1 MAKSPENMDVIEK
14 IGYSLSLW
22 KESWEAFKLNAVT
35 FIAIFVGP
43 LVLLTIVL
51 TFFLTPA
58 LLSASSASSIAINSS
73 LVIALLVTL
82 LVCAVM
88 ILLIPAMIATQLA
101 SAKGQVMSID
111 NAIKSGLKYLLPLLG
126 AGIVALGIV
135 AGPILLSV
143 LLIPVVI
150 GILLLPVVFIWAL
163 VASFFLY
170 IFPYLIVADNKGPIE
185 ALRSSYEITK
195 KKWHWVLAL
204 YAVSFLISLPNY
216 IPVIGWLLSI
226 VVAVVFLCLPAIIFV
241 KYISPKTA
249 ATKK

>member
-1 MAKSPENMDVIEK
+1 MAKSPENMDVVEK

-43 LVLLTIVL
+43 LVLLTIVM

-58 LLSASSASSIAINSS
+58 LLSASSASSFAINSS

-82 LVCAVM
+82 FVFLLM

-101 SAKGQVMSID
+101 SAKGQVMSIE
-111 NAIKSGLKYLLPLLG
+111 NALKSGTKYILPLIG

-135 AGPILLSV
+135 AGPMFISI

-150 GILLLPVVFIWAL
+150 GLLLLPIAIIWAL

-170 IFPYLIVADNKGPIE
+170 IFPYLIIAEDKKPIE
-185 ALRSSYEITK
+185 SLKLSYEITK

-204 YAVSFLISLPNY
+204 YAVSFLISLPSY
-216 IPVIGWLLSI
+216 IPAIGWLLSI
-226 VVAVVFLCLPAIIFV
+226 VVTVIFLCLPAIVYV
-241 KYISPKTA
+241 KHIAPKA
-249 ATKK
+249 ASKK